1 MRAIGYFR
9 LGARAQPKKAPKSVA
24 EFERDFARYCEANTH
39 QRVRTFGDLNAS
51 GVGRY
56 PQYDG
61 MLKYI
66 EESGFAFLVAIP
78 DASHLGDDLETV
90 ARSFL
95 RVEGAGAKVV
105 CQDDDMPDPLQSAFT
120 VLPAAGVS
128 IAKSDKIRK
137 SMQEKA
143 IRGKGLGRPPYGYRN
158 GADGALEPM
167 RDEAAVVDLIFRLYT
182 REEMGMR
189 LIVQE
194 LNERGVTT
202 RRGGKWNVVSV
213 RDILKNPVYIGTYTR
228 FGLRLPGSHE
238 AIIEDQTFR
247 KARDIA
253 RERRPRPRTSVA
265 DPYLLSGMAFCA
277 YCGNRMMGV
286 TRRQRWRTKGGER
299 KRKTYRYYQ
308 CQSRNNQSVCA
319 YHTWRAE
326 ELEGATLAQIPLVAK
341 ARELERRVGESE
353 ARADGGGESPSD
365 PLREAWDKRVRNAE
379 RRFIQAMRKTAL
391 GAAKTDHLEEAIA
404 DLDKTRA
411 NAARAGSADGLDA
424 ALSQWDELDFE
435 SKREFLMT
443 YVGRVEVRDHMATVL
458 A

>member
-9 LGARAQPKKAPKSVA
+9 LDARSQPSDAPKSVA
-24 EFERDFARYCEANTH
+24 DFERDFARYCEMNLH
-39 QRVRTFGDLNAS
+39 QEIRAFGDLNAA
-51 GVGRY
+51 GDGRY
-56 PQYDG
+56 PQYDAL
-61 MLKYI
+61 LKYI
-66 EESGFAFLVAIP
+66 RESRSGFLVAVP
-78 DASHLGDDLETV
+78 DASHLGGDLETM
-90 ARSFL
+90 ARNFL

-105 CQDDDMPDPLQSAFT
+105 CQDEDMPDPLQNAFS
-120 VLPAAGVS
+120 VLPTAGVS

-137 SMQEKA
+137 SMQDKA

-158 GADGALEPM
+158 GADGALEPV
-167 RDEAAVVDLIFRLYT
+167 RDEAAVVHLIFRLYT
-182 REEMGMR
+182 EEEMGMR

-194 LNERGVTT
+194 LNERGLTT
-202 RRGGKWNVVSV
+202 RRGGRWNVVSV
-213 RDILKNPVYIGTYTR
+213 RDTLKNPVYIGTYTR

-238 AIIEDQTFR
+238 AIIEDGTFR

-253 RERRPRPRTSVA
+253 RERRPRPRTSAA

-308 CQSRNNQSVCA
+308 CQSRNNQSVCG

-326 ELEGATLAQIPLVAK
+326 DLEGAVLAQIPLVAK
-341 ARELERRVGESE
+341 ARELGRRGGES
-353 ARADGGGESPSD
+353 ADGGED
-365 PLREAWDKRVRNAE
+365 PANDSLRAAWDKRVQNAE
-379 RRFIQAMRKTAL
+379 RRFIQALRKTAT

-411 NAARAGSADGLDA
+411 NAARAGSSEGMETTLA
-424 ALSQWDELDFE
+424 QWDELDFE
-435 SKREFLMT
+435 RKRDFLMT
-443 YVGRVEVRDHMATVL
+443 HVGKVEVRDHMATAL

>member
-9 LGARAQPKKAPKSVA
+9 LGARAQPPGDPKSMA
-24 EFERDFARYCEANTH
+24 DFELDFKRYCEERAH

-51 GVGRY
+51 GGGRC

-61 MLKYI
+61 MLKHI
-66 EESGFAFLVAIP
+66 EEAGGGFLVAIP

-90 ARSFL
+90 ARNFL
-95 RVEGAGAKVV
+95 RVESAGAKVV

-120 VLPAAGVS
+120 VLPVAGVS
-128 IAKSDKIRK
+128 IARSDKIRK
-137 SMQEKA
+137 SMQDKA

-158 GADGALEPM
+158 GADGALEPT

-194 LNERGVTT
+194 LNERGITT

-238 AIIEDQTFR
+238 PIIEDRTFR

-265 DPYLLSGMAFCA
+265 DPYLLSGLAFCA

-299 KRKTYRYYQ
+299 KRRTYRYYQ
-308 CQSRNNQSVCA
+308 CQSRNNQSVCG

-326 ELEGATLAQIPLVAK
+326 DLEGAVLAQIPLVAK
-341 ARELERRVGESE
+341 ARELERKAGGEG
-353 ARADGGGESPSD
+353 ANGGGAEPASD
-365 PLREAWDKRVRNAE
+365 PLREAWDKRIRNAE
-379 RRFIQAMRKTAL
+379 RRFIQAMRKTAT
-391 GAAKTDHLEEAIA
+391 GAAKTDHLAEAIA

-411 NAARAGSADGLDA
+411 NAARAGSSEGLET
-424 ALSQWDELDFE
+424 ALAQWDELDFE
-435 SKREFLMT
+435 SRREFLMT
-443 YVGRVEVRDHMATVL
+443 YVGKVEVRDHMATAL